1 MTAVWPTTEQI
12 ELMTDW
18 GADNYWMSEGAIG
31 LFGDVEEDKAYF
43 YGEIDN
49 LSLYNV
55 RGDSHPLV
63 VLLFRIG
70 TSWKADWHGFRCDMV
85 DAPHRY

>member
-18 GADNYWMSEGAIG
+18 GADNSWMKEGRIG
-31 LFGDVEEDKAYF
+31 LFGDVDEDKAYF
-43 YGEIDN
+43 YGEWIDDRYDG
-49 LSLYNV
+49 SI
-55 RGDSHPLV
+55 RWEP

-70 TSWKADWHGFRCDMV
+70 MSGYADWHGFMCPMDT
-85 DAPHRY
+85 